1 MWAAAHTAG
10 EPTWEVVMLST
21 SEYQGWVEERVVV
34 AGTDC
39 CRTSFFGQ
47 LSHLLPRTPKST
59 TWALAH

>member
-1 MWAAAHTAG
+1 M
-10 EPTWEVVMLST
+10 EV
-21 SEYQGWVEERVVV
+21 VEERVVV
-34 AGTDC
+34 VGTDC